1 MVAMTVKV
9 KLYANF
15 KEACGK
21 DSVQVEGAKDVASL
35 IEKLVE
41 MCGKKLVEE
50 LYYPGGKRMVETVQI
65 LVNGRGIKIP
75 SGLGTLLKD
84 GDVVAIFPPVA
95 GG

>member
-1 MVAMTVKV
+1 MAVLV

-15 KEACGK
+15 KEACGE

-35 IEKLVE
+35 IEKLVKT
-41 MCGKKLVEE
+41 CGKKLADE
-50 LYYPGGKRMVETVQI
+50 LYYPDGKRMVETVQI
-65 LVNGRGIKIP
+65 LVNGRGVKIP
-75 SGLGTLLKD
+75 GGLGTPLKN